1 LIDALIADAES
12 GQGTSES
19 PAFASASL
27 DQSGADAA
35 VAAIADAGD
44 ASRYLVLMLLLR
56 ERPERAET
64 IAPERRATILAAAL
78 ATLTFLNDFGLLGSD
93 AWDGPAAHALLA
105 AGDAAHA
112 PLVALL
118 DDDRPA
124 PLWGSEAA
132 TISKLE
138 HYRRCDFA
146 YRYLSVLRDE
156 QVGWSPDPGE
166 RDAAIDALRAR
177 AAPHPADD

>member
-1 LIDALIADAES
+1 MIDALITDAES

-27 DQSGADAA
+27 DDSSADAA
-35 VAAIADAGD
+35 VTAITDAGD

-56 ERPERAET
+56 DRPERAEE
-64 IAPERRATILAAAL
+64 IAPERRATILAGAL

-93 AWDGPAAHALLA
+93 AWNGPAAGALLA
-105 AGDAAHA
+105 TGDAAHA
-112 PLVALL
+112 PLLALL

-124 PLWGSEAA
+124 PLWGSETAA
-132 TISKLE
+132 LSDLE

-146 YRYLSVLRDE
+146 YRYLALLRGE
-156 QVGWSPDPGE
+156 RPAWSPDPAE
-166 RDAAIDALRAR
+166 RNAAIDELRDR
-177 AAPHPADD
+177 AA